1 MQQVESVEQD
11 DEEHSDVQPE
21 LAGEPVR
28 EDEDLE
34 EAKVHPF
41 ATSPFGAIGSEPVY
55 HDDDDEHDEYDER
68 IDPNLAALRDF
79 VAFSNNEIC
88 TTNEYFFM

>member
-1 MQQVESVEQD
+1 M
-11 DEEHSDVQPE
+11 QPE
-21 LAGEPVR
+21 LAGEPVG
-28 EDEDLE
+28 EDEELD
-34 EAKVHPF
+34 EAKVHPVD
-41 ATSPFGAIGSEPVY
+41 TTPFGAIGSEPVD